1 MTTSIRTAVVPLMLC
16 CGVCLA
22 ANGLEAADPPKSV
35 MKDPLVPAR
44 RAFVPL
50 RELSALVE
58 QDRQGVLM
66 PRAEFEALLKLAGQH
81 VDAGSPPAAQVL
93 SSCRYAATIV
103 GDQLLITVTADLEQ
117 LAPHWKVWKFPLQ
130 RLALERATVND
141 QPALIGRTND
151 HALTVATNGRQTHR
165 LKLEFATEIITVGS
179 DRAAGFS
186 LLPSASGELSLTV
199 DAGKRLLVDGAEL
212 ARPQPIEQPATYRVA
227 VGGKPQVQLRITDRA
242 TDRTADALTFATTGY
257 GLVVAPGEV
266 TWHALTNLQIFG
278 RPVDRLT
285 MSVPGYLEIADV
297 ESTGLEAWELQ
308 DDPTNPQRTRI
319 TLTYGQPFEGARKIA
334 VRGVMA
340 VPTGT
345 AWSAPP
351 LTIET
356 VNSHVGQVVV
366 QHPAA
371 VRLQVIEAEGV
382 RRATEGQKPVSD
394 MPEDMASGVAVQRL
408 RFDAWRED
416 FSLRLIAEPKQR
428 EVHAAIASVLDV
440 ASAEIQLQAALTVTP
455 RYAPLFDL
463 DVDLP
468 AEWSVLGVVG
478 ADEATL
484 TWRIVPQ
491 EPGRNRVRIPLPTA
505 LAPGASTVV
514 KLKLQRDVE
523 GWPVENEP
531 VVFPLPELI
540 APQANV
546 VETAFVIRGDAD
558 LELST
563 EEVSGLDVVPLK
575 AEWERLRYQS
585 QDTRYS
591 AQVKVTRRRAQTA
604 VETLGYYRLDRQTL
618 SATVFA
624 MLSISG
630 GGVRELNISLPEATP
645 ATSRFQAAG
654 GTLVEQQMLGVQNGR
669 RQWRLQFAERVLG
682 VLTIWTEIT
691 APRTDAAAAV
701 ICPLMEVA
709 GVDRSHGALVI
720 EAGPDQRLTI
730 AAASAQGLPLPE
742 MDPLDLPPMPYR
754 LKERIVA
761 VHRTIGVGNT
771 LTLTEQR
778 FDKAPVPTA
787 VCTKLDVLTVLS
799 RTGELQQRAMFSLQ
813 LAGVQQLQVELPT
826 GAELWAATL
835 DDDPVEIR
843 RTDGKLLIALPSESA
858 ENFAADLQVYY
869 RSATSKLGSSGTLEE
884 APPAL
889 SVYAGLGS
897 AQPVDVLE
905 QTWEVVHPQDT
916 LVIDSTSA
924 LEPTSALDQPGWL
937 THTADLVRLPRLE
950 DAVWLVIGLV
960 IVTGA
965 YALLILIYRKLGVTR
980 FWLALVGCGLLGL
993 VTAPCLL
1000 APAVQSA
1007 RRSASSHQSAPNA
1020 WYGSSMPF
1028 PQSAAPAASYSLRD
1042 MDGDGSRVMVQDMD
1056 AVMPLEESRKEL
1068 QDDLRSHITSRDR
1081 KILAEDARESELR
1094 RLDEQEARGFSKA
1107 KNEAGESDL
1116 PQAKQLEMAK
1126 SQSRARRQAETR
1138 RGDAAAEK
1146 SVGEL
1151 AADDGINAPMAP
1163 PVAAPM
1169 PPAGADKAPE
1179 TPPEN
1184 YPAVDVLA
1192 AEGKSTNP
1200 TIELSLVVRQHQRL
1214 PSTQGL
1220 LSLSLALDR
1229 PEGTVEKT
1237 FRYIGGSGRGTGVP
1251 LQIEYVDRRGGAA
1264 LRGFLFAVGL
1274 ALGWWLRRC
1283 SAATK
1288 TAILVVGLSVG
1299 LGLAPAA
1306 PVTWQTTLDGIV
1318 FAVLGLVLG
1327 WTFFGAGRLLEACR
1341 RCCAAWTRTLPA
1353 ILVLLLIAP
1362 AAYAQEKSLQP
1373 VMELPPIPPAQVLV
1387 YEDPDAPLAA
1397 ERVFVPY
1404 TQFLELYR
1412 LAHPEHLQRSPAP
1425 TTAKLVESLYAASV
1439 VPSVMG
1445 TDPSVIVKARYTI
1458 LSYVDGQQPV
1468 DLPIS
1473 GVLLKSAQLD
1483 GAAAAMVTSAAP
1495 WKVLI
1500 PQSGLHVLDLE
1511 FIVPSQG
1518 STAAGSFGMKLAATP
1533 AAKFAFTL
1541 PQPTLNARVNGST
1554 SVFRRVTR
1562 DAVTSIE
1569 FPVDA
1574 GGDLQLAWQ
1583 PEQARGGAAVVHVE
1597 SVNAV
1602 SIVDAGISASVGFNF
1617 RIRQGIVRDVSFLLP
1632 EGIRLQGVTG
1642 PDVGGWELVG
1652 DAPLRKLRVF
1662 LRRNVSDATQ
1672 LTLDAFLG
1680 QRIDQEVTFRVPEIT
1695 PQEVTTEAG
1704 NVAVYVADAFS
1715 VRTENV
1721 SLLNQIDASKFEP
1734 SIPVSRALPTAQLA
1748 YRFSR
1753 RPWTL
1758 DVRAS
1763 RLTTQLRA
1771 TVQQG
1776 VLVQH
1781 RKVQLSVRARCELL
1795 RMPRSSLAVKVPRE
1809 WLVLDVQSPG
1819 LVDWYSTPS
1828 EDGAVTVSL
1837 DYAGPQQGVVD
1848 IVLTA
1853 TQPRAPEA
1861 TLLDIGAPQILGAER
1876 QQTQQAVWLDE
1887 GLTAQAAELGA
1898 WNPLDA
1904 TTISGELKQLRP
1916 TSPQLAFTSA
1926 AASPGSLQLALTRLL
1941 PRLSA
1946 SSLTVVTVTDVAL
1959 IYGCIFQWDV
1969 SRASTEV
1976 LTLETPAWLAGRL
1989 QFQGAEIRDVTPVA
2003 VDNQTTRWTIT
2014 LRGPVSGRFRLAA
2027 TASLPPATDRVPS
2040 PAVKFLTIEA
2050 GVSTPLETQLHYALL
2065 INTSLSQL
2073 TSVDP
2078 ELVEPVQRTDVD
2090 LVVRQELVDQ
2100 ATEFVRLKNVGAAP
2114 SWSLQ
2119 RYAPAAVIPAAVNLA
2134 DLLTVIARDGSY
2146 HAVATYTIKNRSRQ
2160 FLPVRLPEGA
2170 RLLSVLVNR
2179 QASRAVLNTIG
2190 TGPAHLV
2197 ALPKTSAVDLSFP
2210 VQVIY
2215 AGRLTN
2221 SLPVR
2226 SGMLPGEIDLPT
2238 AEIVGQDESPE
2249 YGIPV
2254 ARTQWTVYLPDDL
2267 EATPLR
2273 DPLRHNLNAARQD
2286 TIEDSVVSVLL
2297 SDAEE
2302 IINATGSVNNYY
2314 GQARALNNLKQLD
2327 QALEGYAA
2335 NTRGNA
2341 ERAEQAQRLK
2351 SEVQKLERSLAR
2363 GNRAGA
2369 AADPFGIQD
2378 RTEAES
2384 LNAAPQGGDANVQ
2397 LGRAIMNNGALFDD
2411 NRNPD
2416 VRFGRNAVQDFGFY
2430 NFVPQTSSGTVTAE
2444 QLAQQAVT
2452 PTIQGNSLQARQMYQ
2467 NLNDTQLDGLNSGIA
2482 AGKKSGAG
2490 ANNFFDVNGNG
2501 VLFGQQYQ
2509 TPGKPSSG
2517 MGFTSNLNPEANSPS
2532 VVSAPNNASNGVQ
2545 RNYRINEPGM
2555 AGRPAAPRPQAGSRE
2570 ELSDRSRS
2578 PNDSVAGLAIP
2589 TDEFQMQAGAG
2600 GRGGVA
2606 GGGNADADVNF
2617 LALGDLDQLREF
2629 AEPQE
2634 AGWTQPGG
2642 LSLPIELP
2650 TAGQKLMFSKA
2661 GSDARLALHLRT
2673 RQSLQRVLGIAWA
2686 AMCIGAAGCMVFAL
2700 QRPQWRAAIVRRL
2713 PLVVAGVAAM
2723 GALFLVSTWST
2734 VAIFVFVIA
2743 AGVAAWMHRDRVE
2756 A

>member
-1 MTTSIRTAVVPLMLC
+1 MTTSIRAAVVPLALC
-16 CGVCLA
+16 CSVWLGLASLLA
-22 ANGLEAADPPKSV
+22 AEKPAAESKQ
-35 MKDPLVPAR
+35 PLVPAR

-50 RELSALVE
+50 KDLRTLVE

-66 PRAEFEALLKLAGQH
+66 PRAEFEALLKLAEQH

-93 SSCRYAATIV
+93 SKCDYTATIV
-103 GDQLLITVTADLEQ
+103 GDQMLITVTADLEQ
-117 LAPHWKVWKFPLQ
+117 LVPHWKAWKFPLQ

-141 QPALIGRTND
+141 QPALIGRTD
-151 HALTVATNGRQTHR
+151 DQALTVATNGKLTQR
-165 LKLEFATEIITVGS
+165 LKLEFSTEIITVGS

-186 LLPSASGELSLTV
+186 LLPSASGELLLTI

-212 ARPQPIEQPATYRVA
+212 ERPQPIDQPATYRVA

-285 MSVPGYLEIADV
+285 LSVPGYLEIADV
-297 ESTGLEAWELQ
+297 DSTGLEAWELQ
-308 DDPTNPQRTRI
+308 DDPTNPQRTKI

-356 VNSHVGQVVV
+356 VNSHVGQIVV
-366 QHPAA
+366 QHPAG
-371 VRLQVIEAEGV
+371 VRLQVIESEGV

-394 MPEDMASGVAVQRL
+394 MPEDMVLGVAVQRL

-428 EVHAAIASVLDV
+428 EVHAAIASVLDI
-440 ASAEIQLQAALTVTP
+440 ASAEIQLQSAFTVTP

-468 AEWSVLGVVG
+468 AEWTVLGVVG
-478 ADEATL
+478 ANDAPL
-484 TWRIVPQ
+484 TWRIIPQ

-505 LAPGASTVV
+505 LAPGNSTVI
-514 KLKLQRDVE
+514 KLRLQRDVE

-531 VVFPLPELI
+531 VVFPLPELV

-563 EEVSGLDVVPLK
+563 DEVIGLDAVPLK

-591 AQVKVTRRRAQTA
+591 GQIKVTRRRAQTA
-604 VETLGYYRLDRQTL
+604 VEALGYYRLDRQTL
-618 SATVFA
+618 SATLFA
-624 MLSISG
+624 TLSISG
-630 GGVRELNISLPEATP
+630 GGVRELNISLPESTP
-645 ATSRFQAAG
+645 ETSRFQAVG

-682 VLTIWTEIT
+682 DLRVWTEIT
-691 APRTDAAAAV
+691 APRTDAAVPAV
-701 ICPLMEVA
+701 CPLMEVA

-720 EAGPDQRLTI
+720 EAGPEQRLTI
-730 AAASAQGLPLPE
+730 AATNSQGLPLLE

-761 VHRTIGVGNT
+761 VHRTIGVGNA

-787 VCTKLDVLTVLS
+787 VCTKLDVLTVIS
-799 RTGELQQRAMFSLQ
+799 RTGELQQRALFALQ

-835 DDDPVEIR
+835 GDEPVEIR
-843 RTDGKLLIALPSESA
+843 RADGKLLIALPRESA
-858 ENFAADLQVYY
+858 GNFAADLQVYY
-869 RSATSKLGSSGTLEE
+869 RSATNKLGSSGTLEE

-889 SVYAGLGS
+889 SVYAGQGS

-937 THTADLVRLPRLE
+937 TRTGDLVRLPRVE
-950 DAVWLVIGLV
+950 AAVWLVIGLV
-960 IVTGA
+960 IVAGA
-965 YALLILIYRKLGVTR
+965 YALLILIYRQLGSRISLTIASVVALLLLVVLPCMLLPNMLGTTQR
-980 FWLALVGCGLLGL
+980 LARNEGL
-993 VTAPCLL
+993 VVSVQQPVTSAWFDSST
-1000 APAVQSA
+1000 PA
-1007 RRSASSHQSAPNA
+1007 
-1020 WYGSSMPF
+1020 
-1028 PQSAAPAASYSLRD
+1028 PQSAAPPVAYSLHD

-1056 AVMPLEESRKEL
+1056 ALTPLDETRKQVEETLRSTVNSRDEQIQAKGDQISQLRRRYNEAQVELEQGKERGL
-1068 QDDLRSHITSRDR
+1068 QALAGAEAADLRSHTVINRT
-1081 KILAEDARESELR
+1081 KPEREE
-1094 RLDEQEARGFSKA
+1094 KA
-1107 KNEAGESDL
+1107 GGEFD
-1116 PQAKQLEMAK
+1116 
-1126 SQSRARRQAETR
+1126 
-1138 RGDAAAEK
+1138 
-1146 SVGEL
+1146 
-1151 AADDGINAPMAP
+1151 APMTP
-1163 PVAAPM
+1163 PVAAAEPAAAADK
-1169 PPAGADKAPE
+1169 PPAAPPADR
-1179 TPPEN
+1179 
-1184 YPAVDVLA
+1184 A
-1192 AEGKSTNP
+1192 AEDVTTQGVKATDF
-1200 TIELSLVVRQHQRL
+1200 TTDLSLIIRQ
-1214 PSTQGL
+1214 TQGL

-1229 PEGTVEKT
+1229 PEGTIEKT
-1237 FRYIGGSGRGTGVP
+1237 FRYIGGSGMGTGVP
-1251 LQIEYVDRRGGAA
+1251 LQIEYIDRRGGAA

-1283 SAATK
+1283 SVATK
-1288 TAILVVGLSVG
+1288 TSIVAIGLAVG

-1306 PVTWQTTLDGIV
+1306 PVTWQTTLDGVV
-1318 FAVLGLVLG
+1318 FAVLGLVLA
-1327 WTFFGAGRLLEACR
+1327 WTLFSAGRILEYCR
-1341 RCCAAWTRTLPA
+1341 RCCCSWARSLPA
-1353 ILVLLLIAP
+1353 VLVLVLVAQT
-1362 AAYAQEKSLQP
+1362 AFAQEQAAKP
-1373 VMELPPIPPAQVLV
+1373 VTELPPIPPTQVLV
-1387 YEDPDAPLAA
+1387 YDDPASPLAA
-1397 ERVFVPY
+1397 DRVFVPY
-1404 TQFLELYR
+1404 TQFVELYR
-1412 LAHPEHLQRSPAP
+1412 LAHPEHLLRSPAP

-1439 VPSVMG
+1439 APAVAG
-1445 TDPSVIVKARYTI
+1445 TDPAVLVKARYTI

-1468 DLPIS
+1468 ELPIS
-1473 GVLLKSAQLD
+1473 GVILKSAQLN
-1483 GAAAAMVTSAAP
+1483 GVAAAVVTTEAP
-1495 WKVLI
+1495 WKVLV
-1500 PQSGLHVLDLE
+1500 PKPGLHVLDLE
-1511 FIVPSQG
+1511 FVVPSQG
-1518 STAAGSFGMKLAATP
+1518 SSTAGSFGMKLAATP
-1533 AAKFAFTL
+1533 AAKLAFTL

-1562 DAVTSIE
+1562 DNVTTIE

-1597 SVNAV
+1597 SVTAV
-1602 SIVDAGISASVGFNF
+1602 SVVDAGISASVGFNY
-1617 RIRQGIVRDVSFLLP
+1617 RVRQGIIRDVSFLLP
-1632 EGIRLQGVTG
+1632 EGMQLQGVTG

-1652 DAPLRKLRVF
+1652 DAPQRKLRVF
-1662 LRRNVSDATQ
+1662 LRRNVNDATQ

-1704 NVAVYVADAFS
+1704 TVAVYVGEAFS
-1715 VRTENV
+1715 IRTENV
-1721 SLLNQIDASKFEP
+1721 SLLNQIDAAKFEP
-1734 SIPVSRALPTAQLA
+1734 SIPVSRAIPTAQVA

-1758 DVRAS
+1758 DVRAT

-1776 VLVQH
+1776 VLVSH
-1781 RKVQLSVRARCELL
+1781 RKVQLTVRARCELL
-1795 RMPRSSLAVKVPRE
+1795 RMPRSSLAVKVPQE
-1809 WLVLDVQSPG
+1809 WLVLDVQSSG
-1819 LVDWYSTPS
+1819 LVDWYTSPS
-1828 EDGAVTVSL
+1828 DDGTATVSL
-1837 DYAGPQQGVVD
+1837 DYAGPQQGQVD

-1853 TQPRAPEA
+1853 TQPRTPEA

-1887 GLTAQAAELGA
+1887 GLTAQAAELGT

-1904 TTISGELKQLRP
+1904 TTIAAELKQLRP
-1916 TSPQLAFTSA
+1916 TVPQLAFTSTA
-1926 AASPGSLQLALTRLL
+1926 ANPGSLQLALTRLQ
-1941 PRLSA
+1941 PKLSA

-1959 IYGCIFQWDV
+1959 IYGCIFQWDIA
-1969 SRASTEV
+1969 RASTEV

-1989 QFQGAEIRDVTPVA
+1989 QFQGAEIRDAVPVA

-2040 PAVKFLTIEA
+2040 PAMKFLSIEA
-2050 GVSTPLETQLHYALL
+2050 GVSTPLEAQLHYVLL

-2078 ELVEPVQRTDVD
+2078 ALVEPVQRTDVD

-2100 ATEFVRLKNVGAAP
+2100 ATEFVRVKTIGAAP
-2114 SWSLQ
+2114 SWTLQ
-2119 RYAPAAVIPAAVNLA
+2119 RYTPAAVVPAAVNLA
-2134 DLLTVIARDGSY
+2134 DLLTIVARDGSY

-2190 TGPAHLV
+2190 SSQAHLV
-2197 ALPKTSAVDLSFP
+2197 ALPKTSAVDLSYP

-2215 AGRLTN
+2215 AGRLTK

-2226 SGMLPGEIDLPT
+2226 SGMLPAEIDLPT
-2238 AEIVGQDESPE
+2238 AEIIGQDESPE

-2267 EATPLR
+2267 DASPLR
-2273 DPLRHNLNAARQD
+2273 DPLRHNLNTARQEV
-2286 TIEDSVVSVLL
+2286 IEDSLVSVLL

-2302 IINATGSVNNYY
+2302 IIQATGAVTNYY
-2314 GQARALNNLKQLD
+2314 GQVRALSNLKQLD
-2327 QALEGYAA
+2327 QALDSYVE
-2335 NTRGNA
+2335 NTRGSV
-2341 ERAEQAQRLK
+2341 ERTEQTQRLK
-2351 SEVQKLERSLAR
+2351 SEVQKLERSLER
-2363 GNRAGA
+2363 GGRAGA
-2369 AADPFGIQD
+2369 SAADPFGKNG
-2378 RTEAES
+2378 RTEGES
-2384 LNAAPQGGDANVQ
+2384 LYSATQGGDANVQ
-2397 LGRAIMNNGALFDD
+2397 LGRAIMNNGALIDD
-2411 NRNPD
+2411 NRNFD
-2416 VRFGRNAVQDFGFY
+2416 ARFGANAVQDFGFY

-2452 PTIQGNSLQARQMYQ
+2452 PKIQGNSLQARQMYQ
-2467 NLNDTQLDGLNSGIA
+2467 NFNDTQLDGLNSGIA
-2482 AGKKSGAG
+2482 AGKKMGGNVSQS
-2490 ANNFFDVNGNG
+2490 FDVNGEA
-2501 VLFGQQYQ
+2501 FITGQPNQS
-2509 TPGKPSSG
+2509 PGKPMSG
-2517 MGFTSNLNPEANSPS
+2517 MGLIPEL
-2532 VVSAPNNASNGVQ
+2532 Q
-2545 RNYRINEPGM
+2545 
-2555 AGRPAAPRPQAGSRE
+2555 SR
-2570 ELSDRSRS
+2570 
-2578 PNDSVAGLAIP
+2578 
-2589 TDEFQMQAGAG
+2589 GAG
-2600 GRGGVA
+2600 GFAAGGAPTNGQPGGGDQNWRMNPRFAAPPMDGKRESGGRADLSDHSSSSNGPTVGFADPNGMVPSFVGPA
-2606 GGGNADADVNF
+2606 GGGAGGMGGGGAGNADDGI
-2617 LALGDLDQLREF
+2617 ALGDQDQLHEF
-2629 AEPQE
+2629 AELQG

-2650 TAGQKLMFSKA
+2650 TAGQKLIFSKA
-2661 GSDARLALHLRT
+2661 GGDAKLGLHLRT
-2673 RQSLQRVLGIAWA
+2673 RQSLQRAFGIGWA
-2686 AMCIGAAGCMVFAL
+2686 AICLAAAGCIVFAL
-2700 QRPQWRAAIVRRL
+2700 QRPQWRAALGRRL
-2713 PLVVAGVAAM
+2713 PLAVAGVAAIA
-2723 GALFLVSTWST
+2723 ALFLVSTLST
-2734 VAIFVFVIA
+2734 VAIAVFVIA
-2743 AGVAAWMHRDRVE
+2743 AGVAAWMHRDAVE
-2756 A
+2756 V